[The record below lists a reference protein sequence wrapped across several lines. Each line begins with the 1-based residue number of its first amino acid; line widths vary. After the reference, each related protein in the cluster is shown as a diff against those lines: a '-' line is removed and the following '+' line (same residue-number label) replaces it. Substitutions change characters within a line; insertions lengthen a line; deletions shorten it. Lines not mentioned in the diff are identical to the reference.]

1 MRVIFIASEANPY
14 IKTGGLGDVVG
25 SLPKYL
31 KKLGVEV
38 FLILPLYKNIK
49 EKKLDLEFIDEDEIV
64 IDKDVYRFK
73 FYKDRLNFDYNL
85 FFVENNYFFDRK
97 GIYNEDNVDYPDNYL
112 RFGLLSLASLKLS
125 IKNLKPDII
134 HIHDWQ
140 TSLVPVYNKI
150 IYNNNVKTILTIH
163 NLAYQGVFNKDSI
176 KSLGL
181 PDNLFSIDKLEF
193 YGNVNFLKG
202 GIIFSDYITTVSPT
216 YSKEIQ
222 KEEFGF
228 GLQGVLKNRRENLIG
243 ILNGIDYDYWDPEK
257 DKMIYKNYNFNNT
270 EFKKENKMALFK
282 ELNVDFDI
290 EKPLY
295 SMITRITNQKGLD
308 LILEIFDKF
317 MELPINFIILG
328 TGDKDVENRFLELNK
343 IHKNKFLSLI
353 KFDEEL
359 SHKIYASSDF
369 FLMPSKFEPCGLSQM
384 ISLRYGNI
392 PIVRSTGGLRD
403 TIIEYNENVGCGNGF
418 VFYDYESYELLDAI
432 KRSLNLYND
441 REKLLKVIKI
451 GMNSNFSWENSSK
464 EYLKLYNQLLST

>member
-14 IKTGGLGDVVG
+14 IKTGGLGDVTG

-31 KKLGVEV
+31 RKLGVEV

-49 EKKLDLEFIDEDEIV
+49 EKKLDLEFIDENEII
-64 IDKDVYRFK
+64 IDNNVYRFK
-73 FYKDRLNFDYNL
+73 FYKDRLNFDYNQ
-85 FFVENNYFFDRK
+85 FFIENDYFFDRK
-97 GIYNEDNVDYPDNYL
+97 GIYNENNVDYPDNYL
-112 RFGLLSLASLKLS
+112 RFGLFSLASLKLS

-150 IYNNNVKTILTIH
+150 ILNNSVKTILTIH
-163 NLAYQGVFNKDSI
+163 NLAYQGIFNKDSI

-193 YGNVNFLKG
+193 YGNINFLKG
-202 GIIFSDYITTVSPT
+202 GILFSDYITTVSPT

-222 KEEFGF
+222 KDEFGF

-257 DKMIYKNYNFNNT
+257 DKMIYKNYNFNNIG
-270 EFKKENKMALFK
+270 FKKENKTALFK
-282 ELNVDFDI
+282 ELNVNFDI

-295 SMITRITNQKGLD
+295 SIITRITNQKGID

-343 IHKNKFLSLI
+343 IYENRFLSLI
-353 KFDEEL
+353 IFDEDL

-384 ISLRYGNI
+384 ISLRYGTI

-432 KRSLNLYND
+432 KRSLNLYNNN
-441 REKLLKVIKI
+441 EKLLKVIRI

>member
-31 KKLGVEV
+31 KKLGEEV
-38 FLILPLYKNIK
+38 FLILPFYKNIK

-64 IDKDVYRFK
+64 IDKDIYRFK

-97 GIYNEDNVDYPDNYL
+97 GIYNEDNVDYPDNNL
-112 RFGLLSLASLKLS
+112 RFGLFSFASLKLS
-125 IKNLKPDII
+125 IKNLKPNII

-150 IYNNNVKTILTIH
+150 IFNNNVKTILTIH

-216 YSKEIQ
+216 YSKEIL

-228 GLQGVLKNRRENLIG
+228 SLQGVLKNRRENLIG

-257 DKMIYKNYNFNNT
+257 DKMIYKNYNFNNI
-270 EFKKENKMALFK
+270 EFKKENKIALFK

-328 TGDKDVENRFLELNK
+328 SGDKDVENRFLELNK

-384 ISLRYGNI
+384 ISLRYGTI

-403 TIIEYNENVGCGNGF
+403 TIIEYNENVRCGNGF

-441 REKLLKVIKI
+441 REKLLKVIRI

-464 EYLKLYNQLLST
+464 EYLKLYNQLLPT

>member
-353 KFDEEL
+353 KFDEEF

>member
-112 RFGLLSLASLKLS
+112 RFGLFSFASLKLS
-125 IKNLKPDII
+125 IKNLKPNII